1 MGRDF
6 NQNQREMRSVTTKN
20 SAHLGAPP
28 RINAPR
34 NASAARG
41 NVKGKISVYRL
52 LAAFPL
58 MAAPL
63 ASLPA
68 SAGEP
73 PSTASLV
80 AEVRHTFTVDGKPI
94 PPEIFR
100 DFGDGDLADSG
111 PIWVTIDVNAATGS
125 NLYYDD
131 IKKDGQW
138 FGQKETSPKAGTE
151 AAETG
156 YSYYG
161 ATENGLLVVV
171 ASYSGGGSGN
181 FITLH
186 ILDLAPAR
194 AFDLEGKVY
203 DRLNLTNVRSVPL
216 GDRWNGEIKIEKNTI
231 RVITTRKGPADN
243 SGKRETTMIEA
254 KRP

>member
-1 MGRDF
+1 
-6 NQNQREMRSVTTKN
+6 MRILEIEN
-20 SAHLGAPP
+20 PACRLC
-28 RINAPR
+28 
-34 NASAARG
+34 AALLL
-41 NVKGKISVYRL
+41 IAAA
-52 LAAFPL
+52 LAA
-58 MAAPL
+58 
-63 ASLPA
+63 SPA
-68 SAGEP
+68 SAGGP

-80 AEVRHTFTVDGKPI
+80 AEVRHAFTVADKPI

-125 NLYYDD
+125 NLYFDD
-131 IKKDGQW
+131 IKQDGRW
-138 FGQKETSPKAGTE
+138 FSQKETNPKAGTP

-156 YSYYG
+156 YTYYG
-161 ATENGLLVVV
+161 ATENGLLVVL
-171 ASYSGGGSGN
+171 AAYSGGGSGN

-194 AFDLEGKVY
+194 AFDSEGKVY
-203 DRLNLTNVRSVPL
+203 DRINLTNVRSIPL

-231 RVITTRKGPADN
+231 RVVTTRKGPADD
-243 SGKRETTMIEA
+243 SGKRETATFEA